1 MSHLLSVSGRQTD
14 SQVVDAAMDAVAPL
28 VRFAMELHRGW
39 CEQNGQRRPR
49 LQIANT
55 LRGTPY
61 AVLVK
66 GHYQAL
72 DTLEEVAFTDAAF
85 LALHGTRQIDPRQV
99 IGLERPALRRWTRP
113 ANADDARRFVLEWT
127 RGRLPNLQAL
137 VEAVPKELAAA
148 SADAGGLIDALL
160 EVGRGYAE
168 LSAYFEVTPAAG
180 SSSRLDA
187 VAGVF
192 HRLVRE
198 LYQTVG
204 CRYHP
209 VRLYQDHLD
218 SPAVEL
224 LARHT
229 QQLHPFAHSVALSSL
244 DDLQAGT
251 VVRLREPLVQMPDAQ
266 QAQECRWMGSAEL
279 YRPPGV
285 H

>member
-1 MSHLLSVSGRQTD
+1 ME
-14 SQVVDAAMDAVAPL
+14 AVAPL
-28 VRFAMELHRGW
+28 VRFALELHRGW
-39 CEQNGQRRPR
+39 CDQNGQRRPR

-72 DTLEEVAFTDAAF
+72 ETLEEVALTDAAF
-85 LALHGTRQIDPRQV
+85 IAFHGARQIDPRQV
-99 IGLERPALRRWTRP
+99 IGLERSALRRWTRP
-113 ANADDARRFVLEWT
+113 ASADDARRFVLEWT
-127 RGRLPNLQAL
+127 RVRLPNLQAL

-148 SADAGGLIDALL
+148 SADAGGLVDALL
-160 EVGRGYAE
+160 VVGRGYAE
-168 LSAYFEVTPAAG
+168 LSGYFEATPAAG
-180 SSSRLDA
+180 SSASLDA

-209 VRLYQDHLD
+209 VRLYQDDLD
-218 SPAVEL
+218 SPAGEL
-224 LARHT
+224 LVRNT
-229 QQLHPFAHSVALSSL
+229 QQLHPFAHSVALSSI
-244 DDLQAGT
+244 DDLHAGT

-266 QAQECRWMGSAEL
+266 HAQECRWMGSVEL